1 MLRLTNS
8 MPRGS
13 PPRTIADI
21 ARLLDNEKPDAAA
34 VAKLRS
40 AADAKELDSS
50 DRAKLA
56 HFFYDRSQ
64 ARMLLGEFESAL
76 SDAKEAIEVGQQI
89 ASASELTRYMQGLSL
104 QYAYMGDASASDPA
118 KAFVPSCPP
127 LMHIS
132 CKRKVQCE
140 HFFLS

>member
-1 MLRLTNS
+1 ML
-8 MPRGS
+8 RGS

-21 ARLLDNEKPDAAA
+21 ARLLDNERPDAAA

-76 SDAKEAIEVGQQI
+76 SDAKEAIEVGQQT
-89 ASASELTRYMQGLSL
+89 ASASELTRYMQVSL

-127 LMHIS
+127 IFSRTSTAKGKSNASTSSYLR
-132 CKRKVQCE
+132 C
-140 HFFLS
+140 LSI